1 MNLELKVGTW
11 DGKMIF
17 AYTHANK
24 TQNFDH
30 KMNVIKIKLEENTG
44 MNVNIH
50 PHYGWMIKL
59 LSTKKNSLNFN

>member
-11 DGKMIF
+11 DNKMIF

-24 TQNFDH
+24 TQKFDH
-30 KMNVIKIKLEENTG
+30 KMNAIKINIEENMG

-50 PHYGWMIKL
+50 PHYGWMIKF
-59 LSTKKNSLNFN
+59 LSTKQNFP

>member
-11 DGKMIF
+11 DNKMIF

-24 TQNFDH
+24 TQKFDH
-30 KMNVIKIKLEENTG
+30 KMNAIKINIEENMG

-50 PHYGWMIKL
+50 PHYG
-59 LSTKKNSLNFN
+59 